1 MGKYDLFV
9 VSTIEEKPSKRATG
23 RGDHSMRQYVGITC
37 PYCKRRF
44 SEVVLERLGAKKS
57 SLCKAH
63 VQECPTYKTL
73 VHMSDEGRTL
83 HEQVPSHVWS
93 LFYTFLPYFTPIYPY
108 LPLFYPYLPLFYPY
122 LPLFYP
128 YLPLF
133 YPYLPLFYPYL
144 PLFYPYLPLFYPYL
158 PLFYPYLPLFYPYFT
173 PIFYPYLPLFYPYLP
188 LFYPLF
194 LPLFTPILLP
204 LYSSKTERRLEETDR
219 RLFEAERQL
228 QEKKEAEA
236 RNDARHNEVMAQLTF
251 VREQLSD
258 VETQLSDK
266 RQCLTD
272 VREWGRLKEPD
283 NTLVP
288 QLTCREA
295 ALKASHDTESARL
308 RAENEV
314 LRASLKDKAP
324 LALITRTV
332 EAEEKCSRLKR
343 EWDLFKIEKQREVDD
358 AVRDNEHERAQH
370 GAAKLAYSERTRSIR
385 RRLQAAIHPDKAPPE
400 ARLWATNIF
409 QTIFEQV

>member
-93 LFYTFLPYFTPIYPY
+93 LFYTFLPYFTPY
-108 LPLFYPYLPLFYPY
+108 LPLFTPILPLFTLI
-122 LPLFYP
+122 LPLFTP
-128 YLPLF
+128 ILPLF
-133 YPYLPLFYPYL
+133 TLILPLFTPIL
-144 PLFYPYLPLFYPYL
+144 PLFTLI
-158 PLFYPYLPLFYPYFT
+158 LPLFYPYF
-173 PIFYPYLPLFYPYLP
+173 LPLFTLILP
-188 LFYPLF
+188 LFTTILPPI

>member
-93 LFYTFLPYFTPIYPY
+93 LFYTFLPYFTPI
-108 LPLFYPYLPLFYPY
+108 
-122 LPLFYP
+122 YP

>member
-1 MGKYDLFV
+1 M
-9 VSTIEEKPSKRATG
+9 SHEK
-23 RGDHSMRQYVGITC
+23 H
-37 PYCKRRF
+37 
-44 SEVVLERLGAKKS
+44 
-57 SLCKAH
+57 
-63 VQECPTYKTL
+63 
-73 VHMSDEGRTL
+73 
-83 HEQVPSHVWS
+83 
-93 LFYTFLPYFTPIYPY
+93 LPLFTPIYPH
-108 LPLFYPYLPLFYPY
+108 LPLFYPYLPLFTPI
-122 LPLFYP
+122 LPLFTP
-128 YLPLF
+128 ILPLF
-133 YPYLPLFYPYL
+133 TPILPLFTLIL
-144 PLFYPYLPLFYPYL
+144 PLFTPILPLFTL
-158 PLFYPYLPLFYPYFT
+158 ILPLFYPYF
-173 PIFYPYLPLFYPYLP
+173 LPLFTLILP
-188 LFYPLF
+188 LFTTILPPI